1 MVEKT
6 EKIEKE
12 EEEVINRCRE
22 SDRELQRK
30 IQKQKKKKK
39 KKERGRREEEEEEE
53 EEEGEDEAE
62 KVLADILVIKNKS

>member
-6 EKIEKE
+6 EKIKKE

-53 EEEGEDEAE
+53 EGEDEAE

>member
-53 EEEGEDEAE
+53 EEGEDEAE